1 MLGLSHK
8 FVIETELFCEVKRT
22 RLSSIE
28 SQPKKAVVVVVG
40 VVGVVSVSLAP
51 TPTCQPSLTPAQL
64 PAWAK
69 AATVF
74 VFCLSV
80 F

>member
-28 SQPKKAVVVVVG
+28 AQPKKVGIVVVVV
-40 VVGVVSVSLAP
+40 
-51 TPTCQPSLTPAQL
+51 
-64 PAWAK
+64 
-69 AATVF
+69 VF
-74 VFCLSV
+74 VVVV
-80 F
+80 FIVVIIVGSQKPTFKVWSKLVQ